1 MNPLL
6 LLTGPPGIGKTTAL
20 RRVCERLSIA
30 PLRGFYTEEVR
41 SGGVRQGFCLVTFD
55 GERRL
60 IADVRFGPPRVGKY
74 GVDVAAIDDIA
85 RRVLAPD
92 PAVRLFVIDEIG
104 KMECL
109 SAEFVN
115 AVDNLLALGRPL
127 LATVALRGEG
137 LIEMTLRQRTRSNG
151 SFRHRFAQIL
161 LHELDRA
168 VFGAH
173 APAGVAPL
181 ERSAARRAAPS
192 GRFRRSSRRARS
204 SSRASRSVAT
214 IRSRSGGWTRRSRSR
229 HRIASV

>member
-41 SGGVRQGFCLVTFD
+41 SGGVRQGFRLVTFD

-60 IADVRFGPPRVGKY
+60 IADVRFGPPRVGRY
-74 GVDVAAIDDIA
+74 GVDVAAIDAVA

-109 SAEFVN
+109 SAEFVS

-137 LIEMTLRQRTRSNG
+137 LIERVKR
-151 SFRHRFAQIL
+151 
-161 LHELDRA
+161 DPRA
-168 VFGAH
+168 RLVQLTH
-173 APAGVAPL
+173 ANREEVPGEIVDAL
-181 ERSAARRAAPS
+181 ERWYAEATD
-192 GRFRRSSRRARS
+192 GRLNRDTPNRPD
-204 SSRASRSVAT
+204 
-214 IRSRSGGWTRRSRSR
+214 GG
-229 HRIASV
+229 